1 MKIELTH
8 SDFETFNEVFV
19 AGQIYIG
26 LGENNPYDARNKKG
40 YKMKKSD
47 TRKINLKKTDFFQ
60 NAKFAFCLVI
70 CHFLFKKM
78 SFFCIS
84 LFLGSFNCVFCIL
97 RQQDTC

>member
-26 LGENNPYDARNKKG
+26 LGENNPYDARNKKS

-47 TRKINLKKTDFFQ
+47 TKKFKRAIDLYSKFHKSCKFIEENDEKI
-60 NAKFAFCLVI
+60 
-70 CHFLFKKM
+70 
-78 SFFCIS
+78 
-84 LFLGSFNCVFCIL
+84 
-97 RQQDTC
+97 